1 MKNKNFGGG
10 CFYGRQ
16 DITNYE
22 LYKGRAREK
31 AIQWQAEFNDHNYS
45 WGELYEF
52 GAYFERL
59 GKQYGL
65 IKEFRENGII

>member
-1 MKNKNFGGG
+1 MKNNFNG

-22 LYKGRAREK
+22 LHKGRAREK
-31 AIQWQAEFNDHNYS
+31 AIQWQQEYGEHNYS
-45 WGELYEF
+45 YGELYEF
-52 GAYFERL
+52 GAYFEKL
-59 GKQYGL
+59 GKRYGL